1 MTLPTMSQLSN
12 QPITPKLGAFF
23 AYDSQLPLPE
33 EKGNRVVKCL
43 YQKITSGDKKGTKKA
58 ENAYTRI
65 PTEHLTEEVI
75 VERVSEISPYILGW
89 LQGMENET
97 IKKYHSDGGT
107 QVFIAGLTFDN
118 LIERLEES
126 EAGSR
131 LNKEKIVAWYNEHL
145 LDNLTTLFA
154 EKMGLTE
161 QSGEAELLKLELV
174 LNAYR
179 DKFSTLAGGKA
190 FIKEADC
197 QAMIAVITGA
207 GAESTVIGSRF
218 ISRLTKMNAVKED
231 LLMSL

>member
-12 QPITPKLGAFF
+12 APITPKLGAFF
-23 AYDSQLPLPE
+23 EYDSQLPLAE
-33 EKGNRVVKCL
+33 EAGNRVVKCL
-43 YQKITSGDKKGTKKA
+43 YQKITSGENKGKKKA

-65 PTEHLTEEVI
+65 PTSHLTEEVI
-75 VERVSEISPYILGW
+75 VERVTEISPYILGW
-89 LQGMENET
+89 LQGMENEAV
-97 IKKYHSDGGT
+97 KKYHSEGGT
-107 QVFIAGLTFDN
+107 QVFLGGLTFDA

-145 LDNLTTLFA
+145 LDSLTSLFA
-154 EKMGLTE
+154 EKMGLGE
-161 QSGEAELLKLELV
+161 HSSEAELMRLEQV

-197 QAMIAVITGA
+197 QAMISVITSC
-207 GAESTVIGSRF
+207 GAESTIIGSRF
-218 ISRLTKMNAVKED
+218 VGRLTKMNAVKED
-231 LLMSL
+231 LLLSL